1 MGCPP
6 LVYHQGMEL
15 FDTHCHIDVDA
26 FDADREQVLSRARRA
41 GVRHLLVPA
50 IQREGWQGLWELCMS
65 DPHLHPA
72 IGLHPVLLDRHADAD
87 SEALEAFIQTHRPVA
102 IGEIGLDYAIR
113 SLDKTRQQI
122 LLEAQLRI
130 AAENRLPVVLHIRKA
145 HEPMLRTLARFDLRG
160 GICHAFNGSEQ
171 QAGRYL
177 DMGFKF
183 GFGGALTF
191 PNARHLHELA
201 SKLPLDSIVLETD
214 APDMSGAKHR
224 YQRNS
229 PEYLPEVVQVLSDL
243 RGVDPERIAE
253 ATTQNAFTALQIK
266 AHADQA

>member
-1 MGCPP
+1 MGCPS
-6 LVYHQGMEL
+6 LVYHHAMEL
-15 FDTHCHIDVDA
+15 FDTHCHIDVGA
-26 FDADREQVLSRARRA
+26 FDLDRGQVLARARAA

-50 IQREGWQGLWELCMS
+50 IERDGWQGLWDLCLA
-65 DPHLHPA
+65 DPDLHPA
-72 IGLHPVLLDRHADAD
+72 IGLHPVMLERHADEDILAM
-87 SEALEAFIQTHRPVA
+87 ETFVQAHRPVA

-113 SLDKTRQQI
+113 SLDRTRQQA

-130 AAENRLPVVLHIRKA
+130 AEQNRLPVSLHIRKA
-145 HEPMLRTLARFDLRG
+145 HEPMLKTLASFDLCG

-177 DMGFKF
+177 DMGFRF
-183 GFGGALTF
+183 GFGGKLTY

-201 SKLPLDSIVLETD
+201 SRLPLESIVLETD
-214 APDMSGAKHR
+214 APDMSGANHR

-243 RGVDPERIAE
+243 RGISPGRIAE
-253 ATTQNAFTALQIK
+253 ATTRNAFEVLRIAGP
-266 AHADQA
+266 A